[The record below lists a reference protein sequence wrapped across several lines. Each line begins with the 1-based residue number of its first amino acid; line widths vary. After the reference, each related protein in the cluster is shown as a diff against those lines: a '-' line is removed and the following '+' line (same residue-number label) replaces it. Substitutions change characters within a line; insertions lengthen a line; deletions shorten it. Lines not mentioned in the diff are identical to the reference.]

1 MALTLVNGDTP
12 YSAGFYS
19 ILIISSTSSK
29 AQHSFLVLIGGRGDA
44 GGKAFVDSGRNSIAQ
59 VPDEC
64 GEDLSCGPDTG

>member
-1 MALTLVNGDTP
+1 MREEMT
-12 YSAGFYS
+12 
-19 ILIISSTSSK
+19 STSSK